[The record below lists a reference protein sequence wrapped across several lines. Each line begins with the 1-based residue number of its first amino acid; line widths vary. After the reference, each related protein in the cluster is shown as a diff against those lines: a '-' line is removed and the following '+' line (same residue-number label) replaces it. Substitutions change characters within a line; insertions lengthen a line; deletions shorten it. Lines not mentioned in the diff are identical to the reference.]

1 MGGEGWS
8 CFQQLP
14 SGLIDRRSATLS
26 LNWLRPRP
34 TLAGFKLRVSDVDGV
49 RYQRLLWLQRWS
61 LAALVVLIPGWFA
74 LAAMDLAF
82 ELGVMTDAALRP
94 AAVFAGVASV
104 SMAALSLTGTAYA
117 IIRHRQAEPRRQA
130 FRAACEEF
138 ERIDQWRAAR
148 CNSAFWDGGVS
159 EAAFEEE
166 AAELLAGYF
175 RTGQVTLTRAVN
187 DYGVDVLICSP
198 EGRVVAQCKPWV
210 AKVGAAQVRALAG
223 AKAYFEAKR
232 AVMVSIVGPS
242 DDGGEAR
249 DVAARLGVDIWDVPR
264 IVAVASALREGSAH
278 APQ

>member
-1 MGGEGWS
+1 MVGEGWS
-8 CFQQLP
+8 CFAQLP

-34 TLAGFKLRVSDVDGV
+34 THAGFKLRDSDVDAV
-49 RYQRLLWLQRWS
+49 RYRRLLALQRWS
-61 LAALVVLIPGWFA
+61 LIALAVLIPSWFA
-74 LAAMDLAF
+74 LAAMDLALDF
-82 ELGVMTDAALRP
+82 GVMTDEALRP

-104 SMAALSLTGTAYA
+104 SMAALAVVGTAFA
-117 IIRHRQAEPRRQA
+117 IIRYRQAEPRRQA

-138 ERIDQWRAAR
+138 ERIDEWRAAR

-175 RTGQVTLTRAVN
+175 RTGQVMLTRAVN

-223 AKAYFEAKR
+223 AKAYFDAKR

-249 DVAARLGVDIWDVPR
+249 DVAARIGVDIWDVPR
-264 IVAVASALREGSAH
+264 IVAVAAGLREGSAH
-278 APQ
+278 AHQ

>member
-34 TLAGFKLRVSDVDGV
+34 TLAGFKLRESDVDAA
-49 RYQRLLWLQRWS
+49 RYRRLVALQRWS
-61 LAALVVLIPGWFA
+61 LIAVAVLIPSWFA
-74 LAAMDLAF
+74 LAAIDLAF
-82 ELGVMTDAALRP
+82 SVGVMTDDALRP

-104 SMAALSLTGTAYA
+104 SMAGLSLAATAFALLRYQ
-117 IIRHRQAEPRRQA
+117 QAEPRRQA
-130 FRAACEEF
+130 FAAACEEF
-138 ERIDQWRAAR
+138 ERIDEWRAAR
-148 CNSAFWDGGVS
+148 CVSAFWDGGVS
-159 EAAFEEE
+159 EAAFEHE

-175 RTGQVTLTRAVN
+175 RTGQVMLTRPVN

-198 EGRVVAQCKPWV
+198 EGRAVAQCKPWV
-210 AKVGAAQVRALAG
+210 AKVGAAQIRALAG

-249 DVAARLGVDIWDVPR
+249 DVATRLGIDMWDVPR
-264 IVAVASALREGSAH
+264 IVAIASALREGSAH
-278 APQ
+278 Q